1 MVRFRPYRRRLY
13 ARALASYQLA
23 LRTPGSSPLLA
34 SSRKQTRQRP
44 NLRYTE
50 WGRPQRWQRFCLRV
64 EYFGSRAALTI
75 IDVFATNPP
84 SYGEPR
90 PIRSA
95 YRLVW
100 VCDTQGLPLYV
111 TGGIPETPRGYP
123 WVSQVACYFALNGK
137 WKASSSALPSS
148 FVLAVVTIV
157 MSIPRVRSIL
167 S

>member
-1 MVRFRPYRRRLY
+1 MVRVRPWRRRLY

-23 LRTPGSSPLLA
+23 LVTPGSSPLLA

-64 EYFGSRAALTI
+64 ENFGSRAALTI
-75 IDVFATNPP
+75 IDVFAKTPP

-90 PIRSA
+90 PVRGA
-95 YRLVW
+95 YRLFVKR
-100 VCDTQGLPLYV
+100 GLAPSL
-111 TGGIPETPRGYP
+111 GFWGKGFGPFSQNGY
-123 WVSQVACYFALNGK
+123 SALNGK
-137 WKASSSALPSS
+137 WKAESRALPSS
-148 FVLAVVTIV
+148 LVGAVVTMV
-157 MSIPRVRSIL
+157 MSMPRVRSIL

>member
-13 ARALASYQLA
+13 ARALTSYQLA

-95 YRLVW
+95 YRLV
-100 VCDTQGLPLYV
+100 CDTEGLPPGV
-111 TGGIPETPRGYP
+111 TGKTSVTPGGNP
-123 WVSQVACYFALNGK
+123 SVSQVAYYFALNGK

-148 FVLAVVTIV
+148 FVLAVVTMV
-157 MSIPRVRSIL
+157 MSMPRVRSIL

>member
-1 MVRFRPYRRRLY
+1 MVRVRPWRRRLY

-23 LRTPGSSPLLA
+23 LVTPGSSPLLA

-64 EYFGSRAALTI
+64 ENFGSRAALTI
-75 IDVFATNPP
+75 IDVFAKTPP

-90 PIRSA
+90 PVRGA
-95 YRLVW
+95 YRLLGKGVW
-100 VCDTQGLPLYV
+100 PLLSV
-111 TGGIPETPRGYP
+111 LGKGVWPFSQIGY
-123 WVSQVACYFALNGK
+123 SALNGK
-137 WKASSSALPSS
+137 WKAESRALPSS
-148 FVLAVVTIV
+148 LVGAVVTMV
-157 MSIPRVRSIL
+157 MSMPRVRSIL